1 MNTLKS
7 QNSNMKKMGRKLKLI
22 ELALQDDAAIIKRE
36 EKEKIEAMKTK
47 QEAEKKK
54 ISRLEKDINY
64 QKEQIGEF
72 EKAIKEEQ

>member
-36 EKEKIEAMKTK
+36 EMEKIEAMKTK
-47 QEAEKKK
+47 HEAEKKK
-54 ISRLEKDINY
+54 ITRLEKDINY

>member
-36 EKEKIEAMKTK
+36 EMEKIEAMKTK